1 MGSPP
6 NFNGKVLPCCSYQG
20 DGDMKNIY
28 DGDEEEDGLAFFIGL
43 RNAVLMS
50 LAIFGA
56 IGLLA
61 WFLTN

>member
-1 MGSPP
+1 
-6 NFNGKVLPCCSYQG
+6 
-20 DGDMKNIY
+20 MKNIY